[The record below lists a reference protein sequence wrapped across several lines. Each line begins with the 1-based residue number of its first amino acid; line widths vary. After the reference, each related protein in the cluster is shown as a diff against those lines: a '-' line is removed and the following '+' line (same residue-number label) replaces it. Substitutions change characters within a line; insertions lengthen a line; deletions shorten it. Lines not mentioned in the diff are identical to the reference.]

1 MKLAIFQDIKAK
13 ITKSS
18 DVYLYKIESLFLFID
33 FEKLISKSLFLYLW
47 NQFPLY
53 KWGKKV
59 S

>member
-18 DVYLYKIESLFLFID
+18 AVYLYKIESLFLFID

-59 S
+59 G